1 MQSYSLTQCLSQ
13 LSWEEEREGI
23 DSRKSVS
30 ARGQQS
36 SNQTALGQ
44 RKNRGVKISTYLY
57 AVRKGSPL
65 RVCREQ
71 RSYTVSPDPGGQTC
85 SSERLCY
92 ATESWSMS
100 ESLIIGCHALLCSC
114 VKPHALLRRTSSFF
128 VGPETFI
135 FLHVKTIAIITLTL
149 MNSVNSN
156 YINMF
161 SRLIK
166 SQFADVIE
174 ALNFYCII
182 KIFTER
188 CGEG

>member
-1 MQSYSLTQCLSQ
+1 MQSSSLTQCLSQ
-13 LSWEEEREGI
+13 LSWEEKREGI

-71 RSYTVSPDPGGQTC
+71 HSYTVSPDLPKPGGRSC
-85 SSERLCY
+85 SSEHFSY
-92 ATESWSMS
+92 GMKSWSMS

-114 VKPHALLRRTSSFF
+114 VNPHALLRQTSSFF
-128 VGPETFI
+128 VGPETFK
-135 FLHVKTIAIITLTL
+135 LY
-149 MNSVNSN
+149 M
-156 YINMF
+156 
-161 SRLIK
+161 
-166 SQFADVIE
+166 
-174 ALNFYCII
+174 
-182 KIFTER
+182 
-188 CGEG
+188 